1 MRDYV
6 ETKPRLEDHQ
16 NKKIIIIN
24 TKKKIKKSAT
34 TAQKI
39 FWDTNKW
46 VKKMGNMVKSPEEQH
61 CCTHVTKQMLTLCLT
76 VETETLVSEL
86 KEEL

>member
-1 MRDYV
+1 
-6 ETKPRLEDHQ
+6 
-16 NKKIIIIN
+16 
-24 TKKKIKKSAT
+24 
-34 TAQKI
+34 
-39 FWDTNKW
+39 
-46 VKKMGNMVKSPEEQH
+46 MGNMVKSPEEQH

>member
-6 ETKPRLEDHQ
+6 ENKPRLEDHQ
-16 NKKIIIIN
+16 NKKIQ
-24 TKKKIKKSAT
+24 KKYKKINKSAT

>member
-16 NKKIIIIN
+16 NKKNKKIN
-24 TKKKIKKSAT
+24 TKKKKISHNCTENFLGYKQMGKK
-34 TAQKI
+34 
-39 FWDTNKW
+39 
-46 VKKMGNMVKSPEEQH
+46 KKKGNMVRSPEEQH

>member
-16 NKKIIIIN
+16 NKI
-24 TKKKIKKSAT
+24 KKNKYKKKKSAT

-46 VKKMGNMVKSPEEQH
+46 VKKKKMGNMVKSPEEQH

>member
-1 MRDYV
+1 MG
-6 ETKPRLEDHQ
+6 
-16 NKKIIIIN
+16 
-24 TKKKIKKSAT
+24 KKKKK
-34 TAQKI
+34 
-39 FWDTNKW
+39 
-46 VKKMGNMVKSPEEQH
+46 GNMVKSPEKQH